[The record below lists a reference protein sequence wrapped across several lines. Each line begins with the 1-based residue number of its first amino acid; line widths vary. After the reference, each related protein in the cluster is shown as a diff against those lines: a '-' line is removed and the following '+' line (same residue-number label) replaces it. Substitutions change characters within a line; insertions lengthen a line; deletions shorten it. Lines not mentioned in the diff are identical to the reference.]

1 MYKTSRAKATDIPA
15 DVRKAVKQRDN
26 SLCIFCQSSYGIEL
40 AHTILSRS
48 KGGLGIE
55 QNLVCACQRCH
66 KIMDSES
73 EQGKRFRQS
82 AIRYLEKQYGRKI
95 DREEVR
101 YAKGKTIHV

>member
-1 MYKTSRAKATDIPA
+1 MYKTARAQATDITNE
-15 DVRKAVKQRDN
+15 VRQRVYERDKK
-26 SLCIFCQSSYGIEL
+26 LCIFCQSSYRIEL

-73 EQGKRFRQS
+73 EQGRRFRHY
-82 AIRYLEKQYGRKI
+82 AHHYLENHYGYLNKEDVKYGR
-95 DREEVR
+95 R
-101 YAKGKTIHV
+101 

>member
-1 MYKTSRAKATDIPA
+1 MYKTSRAQATDITNE
-15 DVRKAVKQRDN
+15 VRQKVYERDKK
-26 SLCIFCQSSYGIEL
+26 LCIFCQSSWHIEL

-73 EQGKRFRQS
+73 EQGKRFRKS
-82 AIRYLEKQYGRKI
+82 AIHYLENYYGKISEQDVKYGR
-95 DREEVR
+95 R
-101 YAKGKTIHV
+101 